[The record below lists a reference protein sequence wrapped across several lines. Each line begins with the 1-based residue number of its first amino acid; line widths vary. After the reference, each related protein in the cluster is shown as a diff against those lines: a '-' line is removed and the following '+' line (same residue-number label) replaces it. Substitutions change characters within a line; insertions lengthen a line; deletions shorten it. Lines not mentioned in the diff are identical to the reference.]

1 MVQRALV
8 LLCVGCM
15 AVLMSS
21 CGQTYELQSITIS
34 PTAVSL
40 EGGGAQQAFV
50 VTANYSNTK
59 TNVVTVKS
67 NYQIG
72 VPTDEATNPLYNQA
86 SLKLNQ
92 SGIVEVVGV
101 TCTWTTTPVTTG
113 TATSYTYGT
122 DPYVLTATY
131 SEGSKTVTA
140 IALLSVNNAAGVCYD
155 PTNPHP

>member
-1 MVQRALV
+1 
-8 LLCVGCM
+8 M
-15 AVLMSS
+15 AVFMSS

-67 NYQIG
+67 AYQIG
-72 VPTDEATNPLYNQA
+72 VPADEATNPLYNQA

-101 TCTWTTTPVTTG
+101 TCTWTTTPVNTG
-113 TATSYTYGT
+113 TTTTYSYGT

-131 SEGSKTVTA
+131 TEGSKTVTA